1 MRCPKCGF
9 DSEDSLGREL
19 EGCPKCGV
27 VFRKLVVDRPPRP
40 SAGPQPTPV
49 PPPVSRGGGASLF
62 NVVILSIGLSVSG
75 YMAWKHYGEGSRPKP
90 SEASTPGSEA
100 AGSAQSGPGTTRE
113 VEVEVP
119 VQRPETLMLPGFDK
133 PAPGR
138 PALEPPKAKPR
149 LPALDESVVTLP
161 LLERAKALALE
172 YAEADRTSSQDT
184 TARVRKLR
192 SDEALG
198 EATMTGAR
206 VAEVLDLPDDKKY
219 SVAVL
224 QGKASGQIF
233 EIHTVRTTVGR
244 SDADI
249 VIDDPECSRQH
260 AVLEILGAS
269 VVIRDMSSTN
279 GTFVDGER
287 IEQAE
292 LENHR
297 EFRIGE
303 HVFMLIVTDRE

>member
-1 MRCPKCGF
+1 MIRVACPNCQTRYRFDESQLGGKSRATAKCKKCGSSI
-9 DSEDSLGREL
+9 DIGAAETSSDVTSASES
-19 EGCPKCGV
+19 
-27 VFRKLVVDRPPRP
+27 
-40 SAGPQPTPV
+40 
-49 PPPVSRGGGASLF
+49 
-62 NVVILSIGLSVSG
+62 
-75 YMAWKHYGEGSRPKP
+75 
-90 SEASTPGSEA
+90 SEASGA
-100 AGSAQSGPGTTRE
+100 A
-113 VEVEVP
+113 
-119 VQRPETLMLPGFDK
+119 
-133 PAPGR
+133 
-138 PALEPPKAKPR
+138 
-149 LPALDESVVTLP
+149 
-161 LLERAKALALE
+161 
-172 YAEADRTSSQDT
+172 ADRTSSQDT

-260 AVLEILGAS
+260 AVLEILGAR
-269 VVIRDMSSTN
+269 VVIRDMKSTN
-279 GTFVDGER
+279 GTYVDGER
-287 IEQAE
+287 IEQTE